1 MRDVFNP
8 LMLLIIVLAL
18 AMRVTDAD
26 AEMARTLDL
35 LMLTLCVVCCI
46 LSAVLGVARM
56 LVRRR
61 ALMPIIWSVVY
72 LIVGCCVWTIS
83 FLKPQEGEDRA
94 AFSALVAHY
103 RESGDPVARNEHG
116 DFVLELAAALGE
128 KNLLEEILQRH
139 GQAIPA
145 AMKEEAAHAAASA
158 GKVSTLSMLLDAGV
172 NVNARVESESLL
184 LAAAQN
190 GMSDAM
196 LILLKRGAD
205 VNLADDE
212 GMTPLM
218 GAAMTERPT
227 PVRLLLKYGADVTR
241 KDRAGRNAASYAR
254 SEKVASLLEPPAPQP

>member
-26 AEMARTLDL
+26 EEMARTLDL

-61 ALMPIIWSVVY
+61 ALMPIIWAVVY

-83 FLKPQEGEDRA
+83 FQKPQEGEDRA

-103 RESGDPVARNEHG
+103 RESGDPCFRNEQG
-116 DFVLELAAALGE
+116 DCVGELAAALGE
-128 KNLLEEILQRH
+128 KALLEEILQRH
-139 GQAIPA
+139 GA
-145 AMKEEAAHAAASA
+145 ALSKEMKEEAAHAAASA
-158 GKVSTLSMLLDAGV
+158 GKVSTLMLLLDAGV
-172 NVNARVESESLL
+172 DVNARLESESLL

-190 GMSDAM
+190 GMTDAM
-196 LILLKRGAD
+196 LLLLKRGAD

-241 KDRAGRNAASYAR
+241 EDRAGRNAASYAR
-254 SEKVASLLEPPAPQP
+254 SEKVSSLLELPAPQP